1 MKEKYGQDILLIKS
15 DYKQIKYE
23 FNNILKYEIYMNMYK
38 RVSESSWKSHILYSY
53 IWISKNYALK

>member
-38 RVSESSWKSHILYSY
+38 RVSESS
-53 IWISKNYALK
+53 